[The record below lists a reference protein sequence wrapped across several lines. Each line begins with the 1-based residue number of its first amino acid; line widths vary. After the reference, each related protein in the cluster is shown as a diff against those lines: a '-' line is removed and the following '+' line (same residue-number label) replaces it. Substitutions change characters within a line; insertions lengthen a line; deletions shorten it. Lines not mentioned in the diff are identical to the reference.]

1 MYNECIVILAAFEE
15 DYADSVVYYEL
26 TSSSGHCFNISLT
39 NDDIMEPV
47 EDFNLSLHVISSLS
61 PVLID
66 PNKRTTSIVIVDDD
80 GNTSNDSK
88 LM

>member
-1 MYNECIVILAAFEE
+1 MYNNECIIILAAFEE
-15 DYADSVVYYEL
+15 DYTDSVVYYEL
-26 TSSSGHCFNISLT
+26 TSDAGSGHCFNIGLT

-47 EDFNLSLHVISSLS
+47 EDFDLSLHVISSLS

-80 GNTSNDSK
+80 GNDQS
-88 LM
+88 